1 MQNDETVKKK
11 RNEVDIAIEEILAV
25 QNKDESLFLTGFDP
39 LDRNLPEGSMNKMIF
54 IGSRPGHG
62 KTHNSETLIDNF
74 LSGDINEGHDVRIL
88 RMNLEMPT
96 KSLVLRALKKELR
109 MSVREILSTP
119 FKSLSEE
126 LQEKARNVLR
136 KLKDKR
142 VMNFSEAVEGDALE
156 SLISD
161 FCTNLE
167 EKVKKIVIVDHLHIY
182 SDKTSIDSVLAIC
195 NKMKMKFR
203 NLSFI
208 FYFQFNRTLE
218 DLWRDNKSNKVNLKN
233 MFPHSG
239 HIYQTDLLMQY
250 ADIVM
255 GLVIPQAVDLEAFAE
270 VNKKKYAHLASD
282 FLPGKTNGLYA
293 TLRGNNRIYYNL
305 IKVRGIDSFDDPRIF
320 SAKLD
325 VNKEEEIADD
335 VLPLEETTPDLS
347 FKPEE
352 IQNFLDD
359 VI

>member
-1 MQNDETVKKK
+1 MQDDGTIKKK
-11 RNEVDIAIEEILAV
+11 RNEVDIALEEILAV
-25 QNKDESLFLTGFDP
+25 QNKQESLFLTGFDP
-39 LDRNLPEGSMNKMIF
+39 LDRNLPEGLMNKMIF

-62 KTHNSETLIDNF
+62 KTHNSERLIDNF
-74 LSGDINEGHDVRIL
+74 LSGHINVGHEVRIL

-96 KSLVLRALKKELR
+96 KSLVLRALKQELR
-109 MSVREILSTP
+109 MSVREILNTP
-119 FKSLSEE
+119 FKDLSEE
-126 LQEKARNVLR
+126 LQEKARVVLR

-142 VMNFSEAVEGDALE
+142 VTNFSEAVEGEDLEAL
-156 SLISD
+156 ITD
-161 FCTNLE
+161 FCTQYD
-167 EKVKKIVIVDHLHIY
+167 EKVKKIIIVDHLHIY
-182 SDKTSIDSVLAIC
+182 SDKTSIDSVLSIC
-195 NKMKMKFR
+195 NRMKMKFK
-203 NLSFI
+203 NLCYI

-270 VNKKKYAHLASD
+270 VNKKKYAHLSGD
-282 FLPGKTNGLYA
+282 FLPGKSNGMYA

-325 VNKEEEIADD
+325 ESKEEVVEDII
-335 VLPLEETTPDLS
+335 PLEEDTPDLGV
-347 FKPEE
+347 KTEE